1 MDKVEEKLKETDK
14 KRRIFTLLI
23 VVFIIGAITIPFIK
37 LPVNAA
43 GLLVPFKVE
52 SATYVPIDVEKQ
64 YSKISGF
71 NRVKTVYEN
80 QEESISVWATSEIGW
95 NNVSNWDEQITL
107 NDGTTAYYNVI
118 DDNVHMISW
127 RKDGVEYAIDYK
139 GVKEISKEKLIKMVQ
154 SIE

>member
-71 NRVKTVYEN
+71 NRVKTIYEN
-80 QEESISVWATSEIGW
+80 QEESITVWATSEIGW

-107 NDGTTAYYNVI
+107 YDGTTAYYNVI

-127 RKDGVEYAIDYK
+127 RKDEVEYAIDYK
-139 GVKEISKEKLIKMVQ
+139 GAKEISKEKLIKMVQ